1 MRTIVHNRGEAS
13 LDALE
18 AVLVRTV
25 IKVQG
30 DGNGHTGCLDGGLHH
45 VGADL
50 EAAHPLSST
59 SGALKNQRGLRLLG
73 GLENGERP
81 LEVVGVEGAQRV
93 VTGLGLL
100 EHLCC
105 VNEHTRPP
113 NIRIAHNYAPR
124 IPLECVSFT
133 IVYQPTFTNLQDRAG
148 ASGPIERCAPPIAS
162 CPKAPPLSE
171 RGRGA

>member
-1 MRTIVHNRGEAS
+1 M
-13 LDALE
+13 
-18 AVLVRTV
+18 
-25 IKVQG
+25 QG

-93 VTGLGLL
+93 VTASAFLSISAALTSIQDLPISGLL
-100 EHLCC
+100 IITLLEYHL
-105 VNEHTRPP
+105 N
-113 NIRIAHNYAPR
+113 A
-124 IPLECVSFT
+124 
-133 IVYQPTFTNLQDRAG
+133 
-148 ASGPIERCAPPIAS
+148 
-162 CPKAPPLSE
+162 
-171 RGRGA
+171 